1 MRNKKT
7 LQELT
12 IKDNFMF
19 GAVMS
24 EPENCRLLLERILE
38 MPIERV
44 EVSKEKTIV
53 YNVDYK
59 GIRLDVYAKDE
70 KNTRYNVEMQTVQE
84 PGLDNRMRYYHSQ
97 IDMELLL
104 SGLSYKEL
112 PDTYVIFIC
121 DFDPY
126 GKGKYRY
133 TKKSL
138 CKEVPELSMANGAH
152 TILLSTEGKNE
163 DEVSQELVTFLK
175 FVKASLSESEQD
187 FEDIYIRRLQEK
199 VREVKR
205 SREMGAKYMAF
216 WDIIE
221 DERAIARKEA
231 REEGHAEGHAK
242 GLAEGLAEGKLVIA
256 KRILV
261 KLLNKRGVVSDE
273 LKEYIE
279 GEKDLNKL
287 EEWIELAATVSS
299 IEEFEQHIK

>member
-1 MRNKKT
+1 MRCVFHIFFFMKQFTSDLVFFDILFAKSLLSKVCLNRHCPQSIFCCYLPCLYMVRQAIPTFSLFKTIFLCYNNYIEFLCDMEEDMRNKKT

-163 DEVSQELVTFLK
+163 DEVSQELVMNSFGC
-175 FVKASLSESEQD
+175 
-187 FEDIYIRRLQEK
+187 I
-199 VREVKR
+199 
-205 SREMGAKYMAF
+205 
-216 WDIIE
+216 
-221 DERAIARKEA
+221 
-231 REEGHAEGHAK
+231 
-242 GLAEGLAEGKLVIA
+242 
-256 KRILV
+256 
-261 KLLNKRGVVSDE
+261 SD
-273 LKEYIE
+273 
-279 GEKDLNKL
+279 
-287 EEWIELAATVSS
+287 
-299 IEEFEQHIK
+299 